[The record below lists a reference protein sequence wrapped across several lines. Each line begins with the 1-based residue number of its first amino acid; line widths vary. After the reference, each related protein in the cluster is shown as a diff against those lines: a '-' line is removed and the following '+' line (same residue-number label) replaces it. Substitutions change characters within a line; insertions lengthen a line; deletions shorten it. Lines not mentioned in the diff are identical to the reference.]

1 MAVFYN
7 TDNLPEFKNAVITI
21 GTFDGVHLGHRV
33 ILQEVVRHANEINGE
48 SVLLTFE
55 PHPRKLLFP
64 DQPLKLLTPLDEKIK
79 LIQAEGIQHIVVV
92 PFTHAFANL
101 SADEYI
107 GDFLVK
113 LFKPESIV
121 IGYDHHFGHD
131 RKGNINLLKQDA
143 SKYNY
148 SVFEIPAQLI
158 DEAAVSSTKIRNAL
172 NEGQVSE
179 AAHMLG
185 YNYTLNGT
193 VQKGAQLGRTINY
206 PTANL
211 LPSGEDQLIPA
222 RGVYAIKVNYNG
234 ASYKAMLNI
243 GFRPTVSKE
252 LKLHIEAHI
261 FNFNEDIYGK
271 KIELEFIER
280 LRDEQKFASLDELKA
295 QLGKDKETALNILN
309 QL

>member
-7 TDNLPEFKNAVITI
+7 TDNLPEFKNAVVTI

-33 ILQEVVRHANEINGE
+33 ILQEVVKHAKEINGE

-64 DQPLKLLTPLDEKIK
+64 DQSLKLLTPLDEKIK
-79 LIQAEGIQHIVVV
+79 LIQSEGIENIVVV
-92 PFTHAFANL
+92 PFTNAFANL

-107 GDFLVK
+107 QDFLVR
-113 LFKPESIV
+113 LFKPHGIV

-131 RKGNINLLKQDA
+131 RKGNINLLKQEA
-143 SKYNY
+143 TKYHY

-172 NEGQVSE
+172 NEGHVTE

-185 YNYTLNGT
+185 YNYTMKGT

-211 LPSGEDQLIPA
+211 LPSSEDQLIPA

-234 ASYKAMLNI
+234 IAYKAMLNI
-243 GFRPTVSKE
+243 GFRPTVSNE

-261 FNFNEDIYGK
+261 FDFNGDIYGK
-271 KIELEFIER
+271 EIELEFIER

-295 QLGKDKETALNILN
+295 QLGKDKEAAQRIL
-309 QL
+309 Q